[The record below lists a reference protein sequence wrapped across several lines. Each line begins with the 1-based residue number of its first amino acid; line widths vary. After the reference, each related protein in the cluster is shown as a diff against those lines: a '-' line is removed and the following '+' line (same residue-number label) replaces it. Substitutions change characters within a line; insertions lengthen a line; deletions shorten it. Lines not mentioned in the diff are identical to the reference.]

1 MGRTKGASNKRT
13 SLPKVYN
20 LSADERLEMVA
31 KLIIELISEE
41 LCTEN

>member
-1 MGRTKGASNKRT
+1 MGRTKGASNKT
-13 SLPKVYN
+13 SLPEVYD

-41 LCTEN
+41 LCTES